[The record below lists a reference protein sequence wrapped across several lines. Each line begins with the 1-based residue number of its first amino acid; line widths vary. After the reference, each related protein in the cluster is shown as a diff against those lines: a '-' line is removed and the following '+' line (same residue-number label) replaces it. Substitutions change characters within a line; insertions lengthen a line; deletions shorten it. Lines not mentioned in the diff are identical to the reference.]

1 MKATDLRFVTSS
13 ELCDLRFENLKMPL
27 SEKTLRDKFRG
38 AILGCFLGDA
48 FGSGFEGM
56 DPDRSMFYM
65 STLSRK
71 FTRRY
76 TDDTDMTLAL
86 AESIIQCGKIDP
98 ENIAKQFSLSCD
110 LTRGYAIGTIKAV
123 QALRAGLKWHQV
135 ARIVFEN
142 GSFGNGAAMRVSPVG
157 LFYHHD
163 LDSLRKS
170 AINQANITHVHPLGQ
185 WGSVMQAYSVAL
197 AVNRDP
203 KEPFEKQQM
212 VINLRETL
220 WGGPVEYIK
229 ALNKV
234 EEMLSRGK
242 KLQAGEVAQSLGN
255 GVEAHFSVPSACYI
269 AITHSP
275 DFCDAI
281 RAAISL
287 GGDTDTIA
295 GMVGAIVGAHVGEKG
310 LPVEWVEQLEEGP
323 RGHSFARSLADQL
336 FQTWLKVHP
345 TFSG

>member
-1 MKATDLRFVTSS
+1 MVQK
-13 ELCDLRFENLKMPL
+13 EI
-27 SEKTLRDKFRG
+27 LRDKFKG

-56 DPDRSMFYM
+56 NPEKAMFHLGN
-65 STLSRK
+65 LSKK
-71 FTRRY
+71 FTRNY

-86 AESIIQCGKIDP
+86 AESIIQSSGMSP
-98 ENIAKQFSLSCD
+98 EDIAKQFSLSCD

-123 QALRAGLKWHQV
+123 LALRAGLKWYEV
-135 ARIVFEN
+135 ARIVFKD

-163 LDSLRKS
+163 LEELRR
-170 AINQANITHVHPLGQ
+170 AVMEQANITHVHPLGQ
-185 WGSVMQAYSVAL
+185 WGAVMQAHSVGL
-197 AVNRDP
+197 AVSQNP
-203 KEPFEKQQM
+203 KGPFKKEQM
-212 VINLRETL
+212 ITDLREIL
-220 WGGPVEYIK
+220 WGGPIEYMK
-229 ALNKV
+229 ALNKI
-234 EEMLSRGK
+234 EEMVVQGK
-242 KLQAGEVAQSLGN
+242 KLQSLKVVQSLGN

-269 AITHSP
+269 AITYSP

-310 LPVEWVEQLEEGP
+310 LPVEWIDQLEDGS
-323 RGHSFARSLADQL
+323 RGRSFARALADRL
-336 FQTWLKVHP
+336 FETWWKTYQT
-345 TFSG
+345 S